1 MGYLELSGTP
11 DGMDNMHVMLIH
23 RNARAG
29 FWVANGIDT
38 LTDRPIKTF
47 GVYKIPVQHGL
58 LMVIGYKRR
67 FMRFIRINDYLPN
80 TRHETATV
88 GNEYVRIAGQYV
100 DADSNDLLGARYLAN
115 LKPAIRGMFS
125 PYNTSKYFT
134 DASLPAQDVVDPPQV
149 SMFVKQR
156 KLTSFD
162 GKEVNV
168 PVRKNTRSIIL

>member
-1 MGYLELSGTP
+1 MGYIELSGTP
-11 DGMDNMHVMLIH
+11 DGMDNMHVIAIYSD
-23 RNARAG
+23 ARAR
-29 FWVANGIDT
+29 FLVANGIDT
-38 LTDRPIKTF
+38 RTDRSIKTSDSF
-47 GVYKIPVQHGL
+47 KIPVQHGL
-58 LMVIGYKRR
+58 LVVIGYKRR

-80 TRHETATV
+80 TRYETATV
-88 GNEYVRIAGQYV
+88 GNEYVRIAGQYEDV
-100 DADSNDLLGARYLAN
+100 DSTDVLGARYLAN

-168 PVRKNTRSIIL
+168 PMRKNTRSIIL